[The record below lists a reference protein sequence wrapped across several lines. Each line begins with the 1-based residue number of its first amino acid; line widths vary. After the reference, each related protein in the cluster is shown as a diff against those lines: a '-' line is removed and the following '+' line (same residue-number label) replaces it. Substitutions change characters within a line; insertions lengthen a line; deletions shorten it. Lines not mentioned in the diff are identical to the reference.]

1 MNPVELA
8 DNPFFV
14 LEIST
19 TASRMEVERAAQK
32 LLAQLAIGVASVQ
45 SYRTPFGAQQ
55 RDEAKV
61 RGALSALRD
70 PEQRA
75 LYELWAEEASAER
88 EAATLPGWAGALRSI
103 GWRGP
108 CTE

>member
-1 MNPVELA
+1 MNRAELA
-8 DNPFFV
+8 DNPFLV
-14 LEIST
+14 LELAT
-19 TASRMEVERAAQK
+19 TASRMEVERAGQK

-45 SYRTPFGAQQ
+45 SYRTPFGLQK
-55 RDEAKV
+55 RDETKV

-70 PEQRA
+70 PERRA
-75 LYELWAEEASAER
+75 LHELWAEPASAER
-88 EAATLPGWAGALRSI
+88 EAATLPGWAGALRSL